1 MKSKWTFNNITI
13 KNIKTDMK
21 KEAEQTRAMSIKGVC
36 EIFGCTRP
44 TYYQKY
50 AGKLSPI
57 PNVQGRILFR
67 ESEVLEL
74 KRKED
79 HPDIL
84 IVK

>member
-1 MKSKWTFNNITI
+1 VKYL
-13 KNIKTDMK
+13 D
-21 KEAEQTRAMSIKGVC
+21 V
-36 EIFGCTRP
+36 TRP